1 MANIKSAKKRIK
13 VINTKTERNKAI
25 KTKVKTYIKMI
36 PPVGNQT
43 YMLQLL
49 YYIFYRN
56 PSCILLTEDG
66 NDKKDL
72 RIKGEYS
79 NG

>member
-1 MANIKSAKKRIK
+1 M
-13 VINTKTERNKAI
+13 T
-25 KTKVKTYIKMI
+25 

-49 YYIFYRN
+49 YYIFHRN
-56 PSCILLTEDG
+56 PNCILLTEDG

>member
-1 MANIKSAKKRIK
+1 MDNISLSVRPLKKGLFFKIGK
-13 VINTKTERNKAI
+13 
-25 KTKVKTYIKMI
+25 YFFKMT

-56 PSCILLTEDG
+56 PSYILWTKDG
-66 NDKKDL
+66 NDKKYL
-72 RIKGEYS
+72 RIKGDYS

>member
-1 MANIKSAKKRIK
+1 MDNISLSVRPLKKGLFLKIGK
-13 VINTKTERNKAI
+13 YFFKI
-25 KTKVKTYIKMI
+25 I

-66 NDKKDL
+66 NTKKNL
-72 RIKGEYS
+72 RVKGEYS